1 MGEPGVGGGES
12 GAVRFPAMYVTWNA
26 SGARA
31 SRSVSDRK
39 ATMLALARSRQP
51 PSPSA
56 ASPRSWAFV
65 FGNQSPSAAQPPP
78 TPPSPSPPSPAA
90 PLPVLA
96 VSAAVSESSLTI
108 LDLGLTMMAVSSAS
122 RLTRS
127 ASRIE
132 VSSAQHTGP
141 HTCPGHST
149 VTAPSQHS
157 HRTVSAQYQASQH
170 SHRHILRHSTGTV
183 HRAAH
188 PESAAVVSALHR
200 DQALEHEPPGLEP
213 PQKKKQG
220 KEKGSHVHVSIAD
233 P

>member
-149 VTAPSQHS
+149 VTAQSPHRLSTVPSVTAQSQAHSQAQH
-157 HRTVSAQYQASQH
+157 
-170 SHRHILRHSTGTV
+170 RHSTPGSTP
-183 HRAAH
+183 R
-188 PESAAVVSALHR
+188 ERCRRLG
-200 DQALEHEPPGLEP
+200 PPP
-213 PQKKKQG
+213 RP
-220 KEKGSHVHVSIAD
+220 ST
-233 P
+233 